1 MLRSQHP
8 YLRLHSDEYFDTMD
22 QNHLSAERERI
33 GELDADAKKLQKFNR
48 QRIVACWHDT
58 SPISN
63 ASHLQITFCTL
74 YDKAIFYTQEE
85 YFAKTGKNYL
95 Q

>member
-33 GELDADAKKLQKFNR
+33 GELDADAKKTTKVQSTENCCLLARYFPHF
-48 QRIVACWHDT
+48 QRI
-58 SPISN
+58 SPTN
-63 ASHLQITFCTL
+63 HVLHTL
-74 YDKAIFYTQEE
+74 
-85 YFAKTGKNYL
+85 
-95 Q
+95 

>member
-1 MLRSQHP
+1 MLRSQRP
-8 YLRLHSDEYFDTMD
+8 YLRIHSSEYFNAMD
-22 QNHLSAERERI
+22 ENNLSAERQRI
-33 GELDADAKKLQKFNR
+33 GELDADAKRLYDFNR
-48 QRIVACWHDT
+48 QRVIACWHDT
-58 SPISN
+58 SPISG

-85 YFAKTGKNYL
+85 YLAKTGKNFI